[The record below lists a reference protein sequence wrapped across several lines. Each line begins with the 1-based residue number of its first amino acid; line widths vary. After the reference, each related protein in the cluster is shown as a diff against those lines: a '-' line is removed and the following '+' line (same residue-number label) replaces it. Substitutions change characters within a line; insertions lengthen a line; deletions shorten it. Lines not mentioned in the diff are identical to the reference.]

1 MFRAMAIGSIVHRTA
16 VRDDFGGTTPTPQE
30 VIDMATRTA
39 ARSVDAG
46 EQIGQIKSGMKADL
60 TILDSRNAAL
70 RPAIRIVSN
79 IVHYAH
85 PGTVEGVI
93 VDGEWVMRDRK
104 ILTVDEDALLAE
116 AQAVTR
122 SVWGRLIEQAPDIE
136 PPAGELQWPVLN

>member
-1 MFRAMAIGSIVHRTA
+1 
-16 VRDDFGGTTPTPQE
+16 
-30 VIDMATRTA
+30 MATRTA